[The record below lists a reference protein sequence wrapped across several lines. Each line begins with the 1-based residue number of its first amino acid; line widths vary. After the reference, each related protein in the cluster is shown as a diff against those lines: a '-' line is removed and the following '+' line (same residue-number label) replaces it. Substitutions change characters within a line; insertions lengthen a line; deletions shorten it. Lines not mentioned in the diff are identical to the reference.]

1 MTAQT
6 KHQVKVVKKNK
17 DMNQL
22 SATSNVILN
31 IVFILAVI
39 ITVAPIWVIIMAS
52 FTSEKALQT
61 YGYGFWPNALRRNG
75 PPMLTPSC
83 SLRVPSSAPLTR
95 TPSLRPSWA
104 PYFA

>member
-61 YGYGFWPNALRRNG
+61 YGYGFWPQEWLDLCLHL
-75 PPMLTPSC
+75 PVL
-83 SLRVPSSAPLTR
+83 
-95 TPSLRPSWA
+95 
-104 PYFA
+104 

>member
-61 YGYGFWPNALRRNG
+61 YGYGFWP
-75 PPMLTPSC
+75 PSC

>member
-52 FTSEKALQT
+52 FTSEKVRST
-61 YGYGFWPNALRRNG
+61 
-75 PPMLTPSC
+75 S
-83 SLRVPSSAPLTR
+83 SVPSSRASSKAFFSLPL
-95 TPSLRPSWA
+95 
-104 PYFA
+104 